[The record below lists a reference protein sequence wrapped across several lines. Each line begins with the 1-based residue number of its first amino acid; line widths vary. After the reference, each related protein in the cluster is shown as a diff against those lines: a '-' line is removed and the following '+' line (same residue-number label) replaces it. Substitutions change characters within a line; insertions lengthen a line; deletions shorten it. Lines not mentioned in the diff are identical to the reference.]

1 MLDLGEGDK
10 VEDLD
15 EELTGDVGLVV
26 GESLDGNKDG
36 WGSDDKGVQGIKGGG
51 REEGKPN
58 WLRGQRGCV
67 GRLVSVRGGEK
78 WHSYGGGLDR
88 R

>member
-26 GESLDGNKDG
+26 GESLDGDKDG

-51 REEGKPN
+51 REEGKR
-58 WLRGQRGCV
+58 WG
-67 GRLVSVRGGEK
+67 VRSMVK
-78 WHSYGGGLDR
+78 ITKDAS
-88 R
+88 